1 MLGIIVASIMLAFKV
16 PLDSALL
23 AFIGFQL
30 FDISLNLSYFRVK
43 DKRRAKAVSGMV
55 NGFMRALEDFGK
67 ESKHGRSDEEP
78 RGRGEDGDGTE
89 R

>member
-1 MLGIIVASIMLAFKV
+1 MLGIIVASIMLAFRV

-55 NGFMRALEDFGK
+55 NGFMRGLEDFGK
-67 ESKHGRSDEEP
+67 ESKHGRRDEEHC
-78 RGRGEDGDGTE
+78 GRGEDGDYTE

>member
-1 MLGIIVASIMLAFKV
+1 MLGIIVASIMLAFRV

-43 DKRRAKAVSGMV
+43 DKKKDRAIASMVKGMADA
-55 NGFMRALEDFGK
+55 FKK
-67 ESKHGRSDEEP
+67 ETKD
-78 RGRGEDGDGTE
+78 D
-89 R
+89 

>member
-1 MLGIIVASIMLAFKV
+1 MLGIIVASIMLAFRV
-16 PLDSALL
+16 PLNSALF

-43 DKRRAKAVSGMV
+43 DKRRAKAMNDMFS
-55 NGFMRALEDFGK
+55 GFMEGIGK
-67 ESKHGRSDEEP
+67 ESKHGRRDEKP
-78 RGRGEDGDGTE
+78 RGRSEDGDDTE

>member
-1 MLGIIVASIMLAFKV
+1 MLGIIVASIMLAFRV
-16 PLDSALL
+16 PLNSALF

-43 DKRRAKAVSGMV
+43 DKRRAKAMSDMF
-55 NGFMRALEDFGK
+55 NGFMEGIGK
-67 ESKHGRSDEEP
+67 ESKHGRRDEKP
-78 RGRGEDGDGTE
+78 RRRGEDGDDTE

>member
-1 MLGIIVASIMLAFKV
+1 MLGIIVASIMLAFRI
-16 PLDSALL
+16 PLNSALF

-43 DKRRAKAVSGMV
+43 DKRRARAMNDMF
-55 NGFMRALEDFGK
+55 NGFMEGIGK
-67 ESKHGRSDEEP
+67 ESKHGRRDDEP
-78 RGRGEDGDGTE
+78 RGRSEDGDDTE

>member
-1 MLGIIVASIMLAFKV
+1 MLGIIVASIMLAFRV

-43 DKRRAKAVSGMV
+43 DKRRA
-55 NGFMRALEDFGK
+55 RAALAFVKGIEEGLKEDK
-67 ESKHGRSDEEP
+67 NV
-78 RGRGEDGDGTE
+78 E

>member
-1 MLGIIVASIMLAFKV
+1 MVGIIVASIMLAFRV

-43 DKRRAKAVSGMV
+43 DKRRAKA
-55 NGFMRALEDFGK
+55 ALAVIKGIEEWLKEDK
-67 ESKHGRSDEEP
+67 NV
-78 RGRGEDGDGTE
+78 E
-89 R
+89 RR